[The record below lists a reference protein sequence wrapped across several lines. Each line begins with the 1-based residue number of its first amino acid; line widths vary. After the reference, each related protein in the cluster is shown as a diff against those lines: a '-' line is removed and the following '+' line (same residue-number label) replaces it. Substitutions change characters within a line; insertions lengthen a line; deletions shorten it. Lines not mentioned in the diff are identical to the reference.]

1 MGNPSPFFAI
11 VERLVLKAK
20 ITDTY
25 HLLCLSESHPDI
37 KDFVELVVDKV
48 VALLAPKQF
57 S

>member
-11 VERLVLKAK
+11 VDRLALKAK

-25 HLLCLSESHPDI
+25 HLWSLSESHPDI
-37 KDFVELVVDKV
+37 EDFVELVVDKV